1 MYGYWVAHMIITV
14 MKELAR
20 KTLALHRQAI
30 SDPDFTRFKELT
42 DLCKGKL
49 PHSMFD
55 KPKDYRKRKL
65 EGTRI
70 VIPIVQVD
78 SSPGIPYSK
87 ALASIAGDIQ
97 LIIRQ
102 NLMSLNQSKKRIN
115 LTAKEFKGNSE
126 ISLVDVFLDGFIDVF
141 VHRYCETLKSLDHA
155 EKIKIDPL
163 SKFRT
168 EDDGITIYK
177 WREITLRALNC
188 LLLAS
193 PKISGLGK
201 LIVKKV
207 LEDKDVLEIVKQ
219 QFSRSF
225 VIRKALMDEFHTDYR
240 DFLKSNRW
248 NKGFGNILDE
258 LSKENQ
264 SDVIARAI
272 KHSAESFV
280 YFYEA
285 TEGPEHAEVLKILQ
299 FLAFL
304 HDDKAIHILAEIR
317 NQSTESI
324 ARFLIRAVSISID
337 FQRNTSHYSNC
348 FWSFLYYI
356 TELLLA
362 DQKSK
367 FRELYKIEIENNCLI
382 EKLGLLRKITEL
394 RNKASKFSPK
404 GLKVQHI
411 KKNEVWKKL
420 KEEEV
425 ADGFK
430 AYFEYLERLE
440 KDIEAHNSQL
450 SKYVKSFMK
459 TYSSYRSLDMNDREE
474 SMRAMLG
481 FWIREVGNFIGNKN
495 RTIQLPLNMAQ
506 VSREEHFPILQ
517 KAKEVVDE
525 TKKKNSKRH
534 KKGNST

>member
-1 MYGYWVAHMIITV
+1 
-14 MKELAR
+14 
-20 KTLALHRQAI
+20 
-30 SDPDFTRFKELT
+30 
-42 DLCKGKL
+42 
-49 PHSMFD
+49 
-55 KPKDYRKRKL
+55 
-65 EGTRI
+65 
-70 VIPIVQVD
+70 
-78 SSPGIPYSK
+78 
-87 ALASIAGDIQ
+87 
-97 LIIRQ
+97 
-102 NLMSLNQSKKRIN
+102 
-115 LTAKEFKGNSE
+115 
-126 ISLVDVFLDGFIDVF
+126 
-141 VHRYCETLKSLDHA
+141 
-155 EKIKIDPL
+155 
-163 SKFRT
+163 
-168 EDDGITIYK
+168 
-177 WREITLRALNC
+177 
-188 LLLAS
+188 
-193 PKISGLGK
+193 
-201 LIVKKV
+201 
-207 LEDKDVLEIVKQ
+207 
-219 QFSRSF
+219 
-225 VIRKALMDEFHTDYR
+225 MDEFHTDYR